1 MNNKERASNER
12 VYVVKYRMPNEMGRN
27 LRRLTVNAINQTDAI
42 KAAKATVPDAKIIG
56 GPQELDEGLV
66 DFAKRVGK
74 FISRCIGHGCFA
86 YARSPMNAKK
96 GSIGKIR
103 KTLTRE
109 LASHAGQKMM
119 DLGGADGDYPRVKIR
134 NKKPKK
140 RKPGKIRKRR

>member
-1 MNNKERASNER
+1 MTNKERGQNER

-27 LRRLTVNAINQTDAI
+27 VRRLTVNATNQTDAI

-86 YARSPMNAKK
+86 YARSPMNAHKD
-96 GSIGKIR
+96 SIGMIR
-103 KTLTRE
+103 KRMTRE
-109 LASHAGQKMM
+109 LATRAGQKMM
-119 DLGGADGDYPRVKIR
+119 DLGGADGDYSRVKIR
-134 NKKPKK
+134 NKNPKK